1 MVKIEIAKIYHEYEF
16 VDTFTVG
23 ESAIFLRR
31 RLTFERRNYAV
42 R

>member
-1 MVKIEIAKIYHEYEF
+1 MAKIKIAKIYHEYEF
-16 VDTFTVG
+16 VHPSTVE
-23 ESAIFLRR
+23 ESAVHIRG